1 MATRGKGGGKTRAGV
16 HAQAQQMADTFRQ
29 KLEKAPTIAK
39 ASTKSLLPHVDSIS
53 LDDLTVEVPAAGRP
67 SDEQIQL
74 MLRALLREK
83 AQRRQRKD
91 GEEVAEGD
99 EILID
104 ALGYHDGKL
113 LPFVGRADQVV
124 IADSFFDEEGLARGC
139 IGKKVGETAVVDA
152 EFPKTFPDESLR
164 GFAYK
169 AGVVIRGAVEVTLSD
184 APKDEQLKSL
194 GLGES
199 LAEVVSKLREHAFEQ
214 AEAQQGLAAHTQALM
229 TLFARTG
236 AEIPLEATQEEVR
249 NRWRKSE
256 GALFARQSVSQEEME
271 KALEVWLVTPHILAA
286 AESSLRS
293 RVVLDTVA
301 RNAAIIAT
309 DEEVDMAITQFGA
322 KPSEVKTAMR
332 ESMSASV
339 RDLKTLDYIASKAKL
354 VVVPASSEP
363 VDGDQPASG

>member
-1 MATRGKGGGKTRAGV
+1 
-16 HAQAQQMADTFRQ
+16 MADTFRQ

-39 ASTKSLLPHVDSIS
+39 TKAKNLLPHVDNVS
-53 LDDLTVEVPAAGRP
+53 LDDLTVEVPAVQRP

-104 ALGYHDGKL
+104 ALGYHDGKI
-113 LPFVGRADQVV
+113 LPFVGRADHLV
-124 IADSFFDEEGLARGC
+124 IADSFFDEEGLGRGC
-139 IGKKVGETAVVDA
+139 IGKKVGETAVIDA
-152 EFPKTFPDESLR
+152 EIPQNFPDASLR

-169 AGVVIRGAVEVTLSD
+169 AGVVIRGAVEVTPSD
-184 APKDEQLKSL
+184 APKEEQLKSL
-194 GLGES
+194 GLGDS
-199 LAEVVSKLREHAFEQ
+199 LADVVAKLREHAFQQ

-236 AEIPLEATQEEVR
+236 AEIPMEATQEEVR
-249 NRWRKSE
+249 ERWRKSE

-271 KALEVWLVTPHILAA
+271 RALEVWLVTPHILAA

-301 RNAAIIAT
+301 RNAAIVAT
-309 DEEVDMAITQFGA
+309 DEEVDMAITQFGG
-322 KPSEVKTAMR
+322 KPSDVNTAMR

-339 RDLKTLDYIASKAKL
+339 RDLKTLDYIANKAKL
-354 VVVPASSEP
+354 VVVEPPAAEE
-363 VDGDQPASG
+363 DAEQPASA